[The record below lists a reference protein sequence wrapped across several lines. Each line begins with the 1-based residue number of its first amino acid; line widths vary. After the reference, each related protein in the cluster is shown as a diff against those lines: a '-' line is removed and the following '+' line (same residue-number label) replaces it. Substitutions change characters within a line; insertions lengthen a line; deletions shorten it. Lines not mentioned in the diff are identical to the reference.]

1 MRPTGRFT
9 RRFAWSRGSLL
20 AALLAC
26 CGSPAFGAAQLLQGG
41 LESDAAG
48 ATLRLQL
55 SGAVQK
61 RLFVLPN
68 PNRVVLDLPATRAA
82 AGWRR
87 PPPAGVVRSV
97 RSAAGKGGTLRVVL
111 ELERPMVA
119 SASLTPADRAGRRT
133 LTVRLSGAAPANA
146 AAANAA
152 AAPAAAATAAAGA
165 GSPDAEPAAA
175 VVAAAHAPRD
185 SDRDVVI
192 AIDAGHGG
200 VDPGASGRGGTQ
212 EKDITLAIARTLAAR
227 INAEPGMRAVLTRD
241 SDRFIDLRERTA
253 RASAAHADMFV
264 SIHADAVRDRGVDG
278 ASVYVLSE
286 RGASSEAAR
295 WLAERENAADLKGGV
310 SLVNVKDELKPV
322 LLDLS
327 QSASIGASAEA
338 ADRVLTALDDVG
350 AVRKREVQRAGFVVL
365 KSRDMPAMLV
375 ETAYISNPGEERK
388 LRSPDYQR
396 QLAAAIQAGV
406 VAYFRLHPP
415 EGTLYA
421 RQRREAGGG
430 TIDLA
435 RSAP

>member
-1 MRPTGRFT
+1 MD
-9 RRFAWSRGSLL
+9 RFAWSRGSLL
-20 AALLAC
+20 VTLLLA
-26 CGSPAFGAAQLLQGG
+26 CGSPAFGAAQLLKGD
-41 LESDAAG
+41 LDADPTG
-48 ATLRLQL
+48 ATLTLQL

-68 PNRVVLDLPATRAA
+68 PDRVVLDLPATRAA

-87 PPPAGVVRSV
+87 PPPAGVVRSI
-97 RSAAGKGGTLRVVL
+97 RSAADKSGTLRVVL

-119 SASLTPADRAGRRT
+119 SASLTQADRAGRRT
-133 LTVRLSGAAPANA
+133 LTLRLAGSAATTA
-146 AAANAA
+146 AAAAA
-152 AAPAAAATAAAGA
+152 AAG
-165 GSPDAEPAAA
+165 GPDAEPAPT

-200 VDPGASGRGGTQ
+200 VDPGASGRGGTL

-227 INAEPGMRAVLTRD
+227 ISAEPGMRAVLTRD
-241 SDRFIDLRERTA
+241 GDRFIDLRERTA
-253 RASAAHADMFV
+253 RASAARADMFV
-264 SIHADAVRDRGVDG
+264 SIHADAVRDRGVEG

-310 SLVNVKDELKPV
+310 SLVNVQDNLKPV

-338 ADRVLTALDDVG
+338 ADRILTALDDVG
-350 AVRKREVQRAGFVVL
+350 AVRKREVQRAGFMVL

-396 QLAAAIQAGV
+396 KLAAAIQAGV

-415 EGTLYA
+415 EGTWYA

-430 TIDLA
+430 AIDLA